1 MPLRIIVPEATPSA
15 HKPETGPP
23 NLYYR
28 QLRAP
33 MSEEDALTLRQM
45 RLASGTYYDRIPTWI
60 EEMALSHRLMWF
72 IYLSPPTNSN
82 PPTRHNSRNEPSA
95 PPSASSP
102 ISPGSLSFILNNN
115 TTDGVVLPRH
125 ASPQSSPTSPSSNE
139 AYTQHHQNLSS
150 SSFPPPIAMVC
161 LLTSNPSDP
170 SLASP
175 HTARFELTSLW
186 IYPLYRS
193 HGIGVSIIK
202 QMEYEA
208 ALRGAEYLT
217 FNTSASGPD
226 TEPPTPAGPAGVAG
240 GSPTTQQQQ
249 QSNQTLKTFER
260 MGYCEY
266 KPREHRYSVND
277 VVNAGLPVQSTLAAF
292 FEKYVGQ
299 RKNMHVVVVGRQH
312 AHAHVQAQQNHHA
325 HAHHQPN
332 FAHAHAHA
340 LQHNHHAFHVQP
352 RRQGSIGERALLNGG
367 DRTAA
372 VVKVEME

>member
-1 MPLRIIVPEATPSA
+1 MPLRIIVPDSSPPVQ
-15 HKPETGPP
+15 KDNGPP

-33 MSEEDALTLRQM
+33 MSEEDVLMLRQM
-45 RLASGTYYDRIPTWI
+45 RLASGTYYDRIPTWL
-60 EEMALSHRLMWF
+60 EEMALGHRLMWF
-72 IYLSPPTNSN
+72 IYLSPPTAASN
-82 PPTRHNSRNEPSA
+82 PQAPPSRHNSRGDPLA
-95 PPSASSP
+95 PASASSP
-102 ISPGSLSFILNNN
+102 VSPGSLSFILNN
-115 TTDGVVLPRH
+115 DSVLPKQ
-125 ASPQSSPTSPSSNE
+125 ASPESSPTSPSS
-139 AYTQHHQNLSS
+139 HHHHHGNHSNVS
-150 SSFPPPIAMVC
+150 HPPPIAMVC

-175 HTARFELTSLW
+175 QTARFELTSLW

-217 FNTSASGPD
+217 FNTSAGYGDGNNSY
-226 TEPPTPAGPAGVAG
+226 EAGGNG
-240 GSPTTQQQQ
+240 NGSPTAATHH
-249 QSNQTLKTFER
+249 NHQTFKTFER

-299 RKNMHVVVVGRQH
+299 RRHIHNHHQHASAAAAAAAGRQH
-312 AHAHVQAQQNHHA
+312 AHAHTTQHHPHA
-325 HAHHQPN
+325 HP
-332 FAHAHAHA
+332 HAPH
-340 LQHNHHAFHVQP
+340 HNHNIHAQP
-352 RRQGSIGERALLNGG
+352 SRRQGSIGERLTNGE
-367 DRTAA
+367 RIAIKFEA
-372 VVKVEME
+372 E